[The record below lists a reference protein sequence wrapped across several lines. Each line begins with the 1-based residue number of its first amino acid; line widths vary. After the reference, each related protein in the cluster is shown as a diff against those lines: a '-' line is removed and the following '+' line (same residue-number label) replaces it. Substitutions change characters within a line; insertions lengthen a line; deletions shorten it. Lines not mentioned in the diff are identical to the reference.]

1 MFEQMQEELWL
12 QMKVSYLERIHD
24 VLSSVQEKSWPL
36 AESYICDEDG
46 EVNIPVGM
54 SIHQF
59 IDKTK
64 NMIIPDQLVPYLIK
78 N

>member
-1 MFEQMQEELWL
+1 
-12 QMKVSYLERIHD
+12 MKVSYLERIHD